1 MDWTA
6 IAKPLEEMQRS
17 WLLQSSTL
25 KNKKTYVKKKKIY
38 AWTLAFIGVLVE
50 IMAQIPEKIVCALKK
65 TFSFLSAR
73 ILNLKRDKGRD
84 N

>member
-38 AWTLAFIGVLVE
+38 AWTLAFIGVLVV
-50 IMAQIPEKIVCALKK
+50 IA
-65 TFSFLSAR
+65 FSWNTKLLGAHV
-73 ILNLKRDKGRD
+73 
-84 N
+84 